1 MKIVFASR
9 RLEACFVDAKA
20 AARMWGPVV
29 GRRYIQRVQMLKHM
43 TTEDVHGSGSLRA
56 HPLHGAKS
64 GRLAL
69 NLHDR
74 WRMEVTFE
82 GDILRIEE
90 VSNHYGD

>member
-9 RLEACFVDAKA
+9 RLESCFTDATV
-20 AARMWGPVV
+20 AARLWGPVV

-43 TTEDVHGSGSLRA
+43 TIDEVRKSGSLRA
-56 HPLHGAKS
+56 HTLHGAKS

-82 GDILRIEE
+82 GDILRFEE
-90 VSNHYGD
+90 VSNQYGD

>member
-1 MKIVFASR
+1 
-9 RLEACFVDAKA
+9 
-20 AARMWGPVV
+20 
-29 GRRYIQRVQMLKHM
+29 MLKHM

-56 HPLHGAKS
+56 HALHGAKS